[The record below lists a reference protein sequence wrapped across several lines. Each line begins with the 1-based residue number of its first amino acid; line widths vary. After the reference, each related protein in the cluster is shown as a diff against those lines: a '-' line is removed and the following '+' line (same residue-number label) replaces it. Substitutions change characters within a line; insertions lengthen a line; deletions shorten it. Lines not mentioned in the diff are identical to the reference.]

1 MEKFFAIVLSVILSI
16 LGINSAPYDL
26 QPLPE
31 NEVTLTQEQID
42 LFETVVEGET
52 AWLASLQLENGAI
65 PMTYTANGTVKMND
79 IDRVVGYM
87 TNYTELMKT
96 HAYPL
101 YNADAA
107 KVSLAA
113 NIMLEKVA

>member
-1 MEKFFAIVLSVILSI
+1 
-16 LGINSAPYDL
+16 
-26 QPLPE
+26 
-31 NEVTLTQEQID
+31 
-42 LFETVVEGET
+42 
-52 AWLASLQLENGAI
+52 
-65 PMTYTANGTVKMND
+65 MTYTANGTVKMND
-79 IDRVVGYM
+79 IDRIVGYM